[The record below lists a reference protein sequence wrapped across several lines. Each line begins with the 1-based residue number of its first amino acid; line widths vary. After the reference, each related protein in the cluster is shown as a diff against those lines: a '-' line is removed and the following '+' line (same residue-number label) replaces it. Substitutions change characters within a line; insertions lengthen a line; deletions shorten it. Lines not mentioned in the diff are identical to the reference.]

1 MYGKI
6 VDGGIQHAPTIF
18 KLEDERLITNFNK
31 DISLMRIHGYKP
43 IVSDIPL
50 YDKTTHMLVSNGF
63 EETEENIVT
72 LHSVEKIDETIEEKI
87 IRLEVEKTELENAIL
102 ELAAM
107 IGGTMYY
114 G

>member
-6 VDGGIQHAPTIF
+6 VDGGIQHAPIVF

-63 EETEENIVT
+63 EETEDSINT
-72 LHSVEKIDETIEEKI
+72 LHSIVEIDETIEEKVV
-87 IRLEVEKTELENAIL
+87 RLEVEKIELENAIL

-107 IGGTMYY
+107 IGGTMHY

>member
-6 VDGGIQHAPTIF
+6 IDCGIQHAPTIF

-31 DISLMRIHGYKP
+31 DVSLMRIHGYKP
-43 IVSDIPL
+43 ITTKTPP

-63 EETEENIVT
+63 EETEDSINI
-72 LHSVEKIDETIEEKI
+72 LYSIAEIDETIEEKV
-87 IRLEVEKTELENAIL
+87 IRLEVEKIELENAIL

-107 IGGTMYY
+107 IGGTIYY